1 MSDDELGLV
10 ARAREGDPDA
20 FGALV
25 KLHWVRLVRLARSMV
40 GEAGAEDVVQESFV
54 VAWRKLGKLAR
65 DEAFRPWVTR
75 IVFRR
80 CLRDRGRQRPVA
92 LDAQPAPREAGNP
105 ETATWVGELLSRLA
119 PRQRAVMH
127 LTVVEGSTDGEI
139 AGLLG
144 ITAASVRTHRRRAR
158 ARIDALLDEVGKR

>member
-1 MSDDELGLV
+1 MSDDELRMV

-20 FGALV
+20 FGGLV
-25 KLHWVRLVRLARSMV
+25 KLHWERLVRLARSMV
-40 GEAGAEDVVQESFV
+40 GDAGAEDVVQESFV
-54 VAWRKLGKLAR
+54 VAWQKLGRLTR
-65 DEAFRPWVTR
+65 DEAFRPWMTR

-80 CLRDRGRQRPVA
+80 CLRVRGRRRPVA
-92 LDAQPAPREAGNP
+92 LEDHPLPEGAGNP
-105 ETATWVGELLSRLA
+105 ERAAWVGELLSRLA

-127 LTVVEGSTDGEI
+127 LTVVEGNTDGEI

-158 ARIDALLDEVGKR
+158 ARIDALMNEVGKR